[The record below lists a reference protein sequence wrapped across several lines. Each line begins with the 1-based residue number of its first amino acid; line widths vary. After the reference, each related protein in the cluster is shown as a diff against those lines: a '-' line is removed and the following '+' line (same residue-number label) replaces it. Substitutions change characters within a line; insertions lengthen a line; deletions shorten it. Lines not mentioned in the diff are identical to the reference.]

1 MDPKRHEEY
10 CAQLE
15 GMKEA
20 RYPYWVIWRE
30 LADYYLPTRYSWLL
44 SSSELAKKTA
54 RNPYILDGTGTSS
67 ARTLAAGMMNG
78 ITSPSRP
85 WVKLRIN
92 NFSDDANEAVKMWL
106 EEATRRMLMIMAES
120 NFYNALATMYL
131 DLAIFGSAAMLIYED
146 RDSVIRCY
154 TPALGEF
161 YFAESSRGEVN
172 QFARE
177 FYLTPLQLREQFGEE
192 NLSEPTKQLLKSGG
206 KGLHTKI
213 KIAHLIVPNPG
224 KSKGFAFS
232 EYYWESGAPHGKLL
246 SEKGFKEL
254 PGIFVRWEVNGNDA
268 YGTCPGMD
276 ALGDVIQLQH
286 ETKKKA
292 QGLDKLMDPPVV
304 ADIQLQNRPTALQPR
319 GVTYVA
325 GTQNVGIRPA
335 YQVQV
340 PLQEMTMDIR
350 EVQTRIREI
359 FHNDLFRMISQLET
373 VRSATEIDARR
384 EEKLVLLGSVLE
396 RFDNEALDPAI
407 NRIFNI
413 MARAGLLPEA
423 PPELAN
429 VDIEIEYVSILSA
442 AQRAVG
448 VIPTERFLGLVGNL
462 AAIRPE
468 VMDIPNFDL
477 LLRDYARD
485 IGVSAR
491 GINPVA
497 ETMQLRQSRQEQLAA
512 QEMAVQGD
520 VAVNAAKT
528 LSETQVTPGVNALQ
542 AIIGG

>member
-1 MDPKRHEEY
+1 
-10 CAQLE
+10 
-15 GMKEA
+15 
-20 RYPYWVIWRE
+20 
-30 LADYYLPTRYSWLL
+30 
-44 SSSELAKKTA
+44 
-54 RNPYILDGTGTSS
+54 
-67 ARTLAAGMMNG
+67 
-78 ITSPSRP
+78 
-85 WVKLRIN
+85 
-92 NFSDDANEAVKMWL
+92 
-106 EEATRRMLMIMAES
+106 
-120 NFYNALATMYL
+120 
-131 DLAIFGSAAMLIYED
+131 
-146 RDSVIRCY
+146 
-154 TPALGEF
+154 
-161 YFAESSRGEVN
+161 
-172 QFARE
+172 
-177 FYLTPLQLREQFGEE
+177 
-192 NLSEPTKQLLKSGG
+192 
-206 KGLHTKI
+206 
-213 KIAHLIVPNPG
+213 
-224 KSKGFAFS
+224 
-232 EYYWESGAPHGKLL
+232 
-246 SEKGFKEL
+246 
-254 PGIFVRWEVNGNDA
+254 
-268 YGTCPGMD
+268 
-276 ALGDVIQLQH
+276 
-286 ETKKKA
+286 
-292 QGLDKLMDPPVV
+292 
-304 ADIQLQNRPTALQPR
+304 
-319 GVTYVA
+319 
-325 GTQNVGIRPA
+325 
-335 YQVQV
+335 
-340 PLQEMTMDIR
+340 MDIR

-497 ETMQLRQSRQEQLAA
+497 ETVQLRQSRQEQLAA

>member
-1 MDPKRHEEY
+1 MTSVQHQELIAR
-10 CAQLE
+10 LE

-20 RYPYWVIWRE
+20 RLPYWRLWRE

-44 SSSELAKKTA
+44 STTELASRSAK
-54 RNPYILDGTGTSS
+54 NPFILDGTGTQA

-85 WVKLRIN
+85 WMKMRVS
-92 NFSDDANEAVKMWL
+92 NFADEANSAVKIWL
-106 EEATRRMLMIMAES
+106 EEVARRMLLIMAES

-131 DLAIFGSAAMLIYED
+131 DLAVFGSAAMLIYED
-146 RDSVIRCY
+146 RESVIRCY

-161 YFAESSRGEVN
+161 YFGQSARGEVN
-172 QFARE
+172 NFARE
-177 FYLTPLQLREQFGEE
+177 IYMTPLQLREQFGEE
-192 NLSEPTKQLLKSGG
+192 NLSEMVQALLTQGG
-206 KGLHTKI
+206 KGLQTKLPI
-213 KIAHLIVPNPG
+213 SHLIIPSE
-224 KSKGFAFS
+224 SKKRFTYE
-232 EYYWESGAPHGKLL
+232 EYYWESGRSDGKLL
-246 SEKGFKEL
+246 SDKGFHEM

-286 ETKKKA
+286 ETKKKG
-292 QGLDKLMDPPVV
+292 QGLDKLLDPPMV

-319 GVTYVA
+319 GVTFVA
-325 GTQNVGIRPA
+325 GLANNPGIRPA

-340 PLQEMTMDIR
+340 PLQEMTLDIR
-350 EVQTRIREI
+350 EVQTRIRET

-407 NRIFNI
+407 NRIFGI
-413 MARAGLLPEA
+413 MSRMGLLPEA
-423 PPELAN
+423 PPEIAEM
-429 VDIEIEYVSILSA
+429 DIEIEYVSILSA

-448 VIPTERFLGLVGNL
+448 VIPTERFLTLVGNL
-462 AAIRPE
+462 AGLNPA
-468 VMDIPNFDL
+468 VLDIPDFDQ

-485 IGVSAR
+485 IGVNAR
-491 GINPVA
+491 GVNPVQV
-497 ETMQLRQSRQEQLAA
+497 TSQLRQSRQQQLDA
-512 QEMAVQGD
+512 QQAAVQGD
-520 VAVNAAKT
+520 VLVNSAKT
-528 LSETQVTPGVNALQ
+528 LSETEMTPGVNALQ